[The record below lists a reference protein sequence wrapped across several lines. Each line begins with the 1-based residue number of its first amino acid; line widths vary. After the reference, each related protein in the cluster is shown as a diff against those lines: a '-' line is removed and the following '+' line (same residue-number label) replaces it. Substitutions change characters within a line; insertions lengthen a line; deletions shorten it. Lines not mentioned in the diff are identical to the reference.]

1 MTTHRLKTPFKP
13 LLMIILALFSL
24 TVQGCFHSSDND
36 SDNGP
41 TNAAPVFT
49 SGTAISVAENIIATG
64 YTATATD
71 ADGDGDIVTFE
82 LSGGT
87 DEDVFSIDNDSGVL
101 SFSITTDV
109 DNPVDDNGDNNYAV
123 NITATDGTNS
133 VVQTVTVT
141 VIAGANPTGYYTNN
155 GFVNVKAA
163 DDTTQRLVNDIQG
176 MVANGQLMML
186 SDSENIA
193 YIGTFTV
200 SGNDFSGS
208 VTVYEAGA
216 MVQQDV
222 SVTGLITEGSSLT
235 GTLGGSGVANGTFKL
250 NYAEDNG
257 PVDLAQLERD
267 FTWFPVDNLNIPNL
281 DLRNPTQVAPA
292 DNISAAGVGSNI
304 FDGCSYR
311 GRIDPIAGTHLYTV
325 SVTMV
330 NPCTGAATGVVD
342 AIPAYTG
349 LASVRGTDR
358 FVLALSNGEY
368 DFSGEYFEC
377 LVLLCTP
384 Q

>member
-1 MTTHRLKTPFKP
+1 MTTHRLKMPFKP
-13 LLMIILALFSL
+13 LSMIILALFAL
-24 TVQGCFHSSDND
+24 TVQGCFHRSDND

-71 ADGDGDIVTFE
+71 ADGDIVTFE

-87 DEDVFSIDNDSGVL
+87 DKDAFSIDSGVL
-101 SFSITTDV
+101 NFKSAP
-109 DNPVDDNGDNNYAV
+109 NLDDPGDRDRDNNYV
-123 NITATDGTNS
+123 VDITASDGKAL

-222 SVTGLITEGSSLT
+222 SVMGLITEGSSLT
-235 GTLGGSGVANGTFKL
+235 GTLGGSGVANGTFQL

-257 PVDLAQLERD
+257 PVDLALLERD
-267 FTWFPVDNLNIPNL
+267 FDWQPVVNQNIPNL
-281 DLRNPTQVAPA
+281 NLADTAAMAPA
-292 DNISAAGVGSNI
+292 NNILTGSPGSNI
-304 FDGCSYR
+304 FSGCSYR
-311 GRIDPIAGTHLYTV
+311 GRIDPIAETHLYTV
-325 SVTMV
+325 TVTMDSC
-330 NPCTGAATGVVD
+330 NGEGTGVD
-342 AIPAYTG
+342 AIPAHTG

-358 FVLALSNGEY
+358 FILALSNGVY
-368 DFSGEYFEC
+368 DLSGEYFEC
-377 LVLLCTP
+377 LVLFCTP

>member
-1 MTTHRLKTPFKP
+1 MISHRLKMYFNP
-13 LLMIILALFSL
+13 IILVLFFL
-24 TVQGCFHSSDND
+24 TIQGC
-36 SDNGP
+36 G
-41 TNAAPVFT
+41 
-49 SGTAISVAENIIATG
+49 GG
-64 YTATATD
+64 
-71 ADGDGDIVTFE
+71 
-82 LSGGT
+82 SGGG
-87 DEDVFSIDNDSGVL
+87 NDRGISNA
-101 SFSITTDV
+101 D
-109 DNPVDDNGDNNYAV
+109 
-123 NITATDGTNS
+123 
-133 VVQTVTVT
+133 
-141 VIAGANPTGYYTNN
+141 PTGYYTNN

-222 SVTGLITEGSSLT
+222 SVTGLITEGSSLI
-235 GTLGGSGVANGTFKL
+235 GTLGGSGVANGTFQL

-257 PVDLAQLERD
+257 PVNLVQLERASD
-267 FTWFPVDNLNIPNL
+267 WRPVVNLNIPSLNL
-281 DLRNPTQVAPA
+281 TDTAAVAPA
-292 DNISAAGVGSNI
+292 DNIGTGGTGSNI
-304 FDGCSYR
+304 FEGCSYL

-325 SVTMV
+325 TVTMDSC
-330 NPCTGAATGVVD
+330 NGEGTGVD
-342 AIPAYTG
+342 AIPVHTG

-358 FVLALSNGEY
+358 FILALSNGEY

-377 LVLLCTP
+377 LVIGCTP

>member
-1 MTTHRLKTPFKP
+1 MTSHCPNMRVNPF
-13 LLMIILALFSL
+13 LIIVLALL
-24 TVQGCFHSSDND
+24 VLVMQGCFHSS
-36 SDNGP
+36 
-41 TNAAPVFT
+41 
-49 SGTAISVAENIIATG
+49 
-64 YTATATD
+64 
-71 ADGDGDIVTFE
+71 
-82 LSGGT
+82 SGGG
-87 DEDVFSIDNDSGVL
+87 SIGV
-101 SFSITTDV
+101 TPNAD
-109 DNPVDDNGDNNYAV
+109 
-123 NITATDGTNS
+123 
-133 VVQTVTVT
+133 
-141 VIAGANPTGYYTNN
+141 PTGYYTNN
-155 GFVNVKAA
+155 GFVDVRMA
-163 DDTTQRLVNDIQG
+163 DNTSQRLVNDMQG
-176 MVANGQLMML
+176 MVTDGQLMML
-186 SDSENIA
+186 SDSENIT

-235 GTLGGSGVANGTFKL
+235 GTLGGSGVANGTFQL
-250 NYAEDNG
+250 NYAADNG
-257 PVDLAQLERD
+257 PVNLAQLERAFD
-267 FTWFPVDNLNIPNL
+267 WSPVINLNIPNL
-281 DLRNPTQVAPA
+281 NLADTTQVAPA
-292 DNISAAGVGSNI
+292 DNIGTGGTGSNI

-330 NPCTGAATGVVD
+330 NPCTGAAAGVVD

-377 LVLLCTP
+377 LVLFCTP